1 MKTFLRKRLA
11 SFQHAWDG
19 FSFLLKNEMNARIHV
34 AITVVVILLGIVL
47 EVSRVEWILLILT
60 IGVVIAA
67 EAVNTALEQ
76 LVDLVSPKY
85 HLLAKRAKDL
95 AAAAVLLLAV
105 VAVIIGILI
114 FVPRLNTL
122 FFS

>member
-1 MKTFLRKRLA
+1 MKTFFRKRLA

-105 VAVIIGILI
+105 VAVIIGILV

>member
-1 MKTFLRKRLA
+1 MKTFLGKRLA

>member
-34 AITVVVILLGIVL
+34 AITVVVILLGIFL

-105 VAVIIGILI
+105 VAVIIGILV